1 MFAYHRKVQASVHRR
16 LPEHGDQR
24 ERRQSVR
31 GQLRAG
37 GVVGGAGAHGGQ
49 GGQQLRVSARQA
61 PQRALRRRQ
70 TELRLAPLG
79 QPRHLQATWT
89 NVRVRADVRAN
100 RHRRHP
106 RTTRHQAHLRM
117 AGRLPR
123 RAGESRV
130 RIKDFFLY

>member
-1 MFAYHRKVQASVHRR
+1 MHRR

-31 GQLRAG
+31 GQLRAS

-61 PQRALRRRQ
+61 SQRAVRRRQ
-70 TELRLAPLG
+70 AELRLATLR
-79 QPRHLQATWT
+79 QPRHIEAART
-89 NVRVRADVRAN
+89 NVRMRADVRTH

-106 RTTRHQAHLRM
+106 RTTRHQTHLWM

-123 RAGESRV
+123 RAGES
-130 RIKDFFLY
+130 